1 MQQMTSIVL
10 QYTDYVVLFLLTR
23 LWRAL
28 AEHALKAKNF
38 DTAEKSFVRCAEYQ
52 VQASLSP
59 DAWTLLLLTL
69 LQQQAVCHLLMHAE
83 LLCSIL
89 GVCDTA

>member
-1 MQQMTSIVL
+1 MQQMTLIAL
-10 QYTDYVVLFLLTR
+10 QHTDYVLLFLLTR

-52 VQASLSP
+52 VLAS
-59 DAWTLLLLTL
+59 TLLDAQTL
-69 LQQQAVCHLLMHAE
+69 LQQ
-83 LLCSIL
+83 S
-89 GVCDTA
+89 